1 LIPAVAVLAEAL
13 EKFLVDIIS
22 SGRGYNLS
30 ARAALRCFYPD
41 MLRAVPDDVGFNGC
55 PNNA

>member
-1 LIPAVAVLAEAL
+1 LIPAVAVLVEAL
-13 EKFLVDIIS
+13 EMFFVDIIS

-41 MLRAVPDDVGFNGC
+41 MLKAELDDVGFNGC
-55 PNNA
+55 PNTA